1 LMSSAPLLQQ
11 QMLGEST
18 GSPSVAKQPLASGG
32 TVTGVV
38 VVVEGEESLSDIGGR
53 RQQQQQQQPWHLP
66 DLTMPHADNTDPT
79 TEEGNRAHGPS
90 GE

>member
-1 LMSSAPLLQQ
+1 
-11 QMLGEST
+11 
-18 GSPSVAKQPLASGG
+18 
-32 TVTGVV
+32 VV
-38 VVVEGEESLSDIGGR
+38 VGVEGEETLSDIGGR
-53 RQQQQQQQPWHLP
+53 RQQQQPWHLP

>member
-1 LMSSAPLLQQ
+1 
-11 QMLGEST
+11 
-18 GSPSVAKQPLASGG
+18 
-32 TVTGVV
+32 
-38 VVVEGEESLSDIGGR
+38 VEGEETLSDIGGR
-53 RQQQQQQQPWHLP
+53 RQQQQQPWHLP